1 MNKNILLFLML
12 IAYSI
17 PISYVCFYYNCNCS
31 ISHII
36 SDNIIIFVF
45 MIFMGFFTILYE
57 IERNDFY
64 SLFFISL
71 LLIGIYGV
79 ILYNN
84 NHSYHYYFACLSFIS
99 ILFFMI
105 YNSFVIYDS
114 FLFLLLLLQCI
125 LLLLL
130 FFNYNHGDFIHIES
144 VYIFLFAIFYI
155 YLHVISI

>member
-1 MNKNILLFLML
+1 MI

-45 MIFMGFFTILYE
+45 MIFMGLFTILYE
-57 IERNDFY
+57 IEKNDFY

-71 LLIGIYGV
+71 LIIDIYGV
-79 ILYNN
+79 IFYNYN
-84 NHSYHYYFACLSFIS
+84 YSYHYYFAYLCFIS
-99 ILFFMI
+99 ILLFMI

-130 FFNYNHGDFIHIES
+130 FFKYNHGDFIHIES

>member
-1 MNKNILLFLML
+1 MNKNILLFLMI

-31 ISHII
+31 ITHII
-36 SDNIIIFVF
+36 SDNIVIFVF
-45 MIFMGFFTILYE
+45 MIFMGLFTILYE

-79 ILYNN
+79 ILYNS
-84 NHSYHYYFACLSFIS
+84 NHSFHYYFAYLCFIS
-99 ILFFMI
+99 MLLFMI

-114 FLFLLLLLQCI
+114 FLFLLLLLECI
-125 LLLLL
+125 LLILL
-130 FFNYNHGDFIHIES
+130 FIKYNNDEFIHIES
-144 VYIFLFAIFYI
+144 VYITLFAIFYI